1 MEFKRLE
8 GGMGTSR
15 TSGLLLLL
23 VPSAKGMFPR
33 AKMYKKE
40 TCLALDHLPT
50 DPVVWRDDFYE
61 S

>member
-8 GGMGTSR
+8 GGMG

-33 AKMYKKE
+33 AKMYYKKD
-40 TCLALDHLPT
+40 TYLALDHLPT